1 MLQGVAARGTVIV
14 VGVTPP
20 YSGALPQST
29 DTTAPA
35 GVDRTG
41 IFSVVSLTIVAHRAA
56 AKTTAAARIA
66 RFMTGYGRAK
76 GAPAAPAGVAP
87 AARRLD
93 RRRLGGAFRGT
104 LPVPTHASRS

>member
-1 MLQGVAARGTVIV
+1 MLHGCATRGTMMI

-20 YSGALPQST
+20 YIGAFPQST
-29 DTTAPA
+29 ETTAPG

-56 AKTTAAARIA
+56 AKTAAAARRA
-66 RFMTGYGRAK
+66 RFMAGYGTAI
-76 GAPAAPAGVAP
+76 VAP

-93 RRRLGGAFRGT
+93 RRRVVSTSSCPVFMASDLSGRG
-104 LPVPTHASRS
+104 

>member
-1 MLQGVAARGTVIV
+1 MLHGEAARGTVMV

-41 IFSVVSLTIVAHRAA
+41 IFSVLVLTIVAQRAA
-56 AKTTAAARIA
+56 TRTTAAARRA
-66 RFMTGYGRAK
+66 RFM
-76 GAPAAPAGVAP
+76 AGH
-87 AARRLD
+87 
-93 RRRLGGAFRGT
+93 GT
-104 LPVPTHASRS
+104 PKS